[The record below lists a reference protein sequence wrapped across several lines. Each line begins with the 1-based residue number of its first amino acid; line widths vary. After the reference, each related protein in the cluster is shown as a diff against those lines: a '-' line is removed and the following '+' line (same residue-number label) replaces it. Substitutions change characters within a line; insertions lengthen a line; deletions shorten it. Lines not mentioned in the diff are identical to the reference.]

1 MGDFS
6 AEGPELPDPSARIRY
21 RDHGLPGAG
30 FHRDINGV
38 KHFIDHKINSIQ
50 NFMSDDMKSLY
61 HMMDVNVYQENI
73 FHTKMMLKDF
83 DLKHYLFNAK
93 PEELSAEEKEQ
104 ITRLLYKE
112 MQEIYYGRNVPEV

>member
-1 MGDFS
+1 
-6 AEGPELPDPSARIRY
+6 
-21 RDHGLPGAG
+21 
-30 FHRDINGV
+30 
-38 KHFIDHKINSIQ
+38 
-50 NFMSDDMKSLY
+50 
-61 HMMDVNVYQENI
+61 
-73 FHTKMMLKDF
+73 MMLKDF

>member
-1 MGDFS
+1 
-6 AEGPELPDPSARIRY
+6 
-21 RDHGLPGAG
+21 
-30 FHRDINGV
+30 
-38 KHFIDHKINSIQ
+38 
-50 NFMSDDMKSLY
+50 
-61 HMMDVNVYQENI
+61 MMDVNVYQENI

-104 ITRLLYKE
+104 ITCLLYKE

>member
-1 MGDFS
+1 
-6 AEGPELPDPSARIRY
+6 
-21 RDHGLPGAG
+21 
-30 FHRDINGV
+30 INGV

-61 HMMDVNVYQENI
+61 HMMDVHVYQENI

-93 PEELSAEEKEQ
+93 PEELSAEERER
-104 ITRLLYKE
+104 ITHLLYKE